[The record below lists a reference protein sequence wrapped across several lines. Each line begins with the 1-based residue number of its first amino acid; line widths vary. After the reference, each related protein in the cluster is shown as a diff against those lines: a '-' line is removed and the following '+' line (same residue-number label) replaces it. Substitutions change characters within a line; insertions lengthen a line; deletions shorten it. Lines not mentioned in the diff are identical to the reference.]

1 MKTRILFPAI
11 KGTCFL
17 FLLGVLL
24 LAASWLFMPKNNH
37 KSFGFTD
44 EEMLAGGVLG
54 ERDNS
59 IDVLVVG
66 DSEAYSSISP
76 MQLWEQHGFTSYLCS
91 TSAQPLYDSYRYLR
105 QAFERQSP
113 RVVILET
120 NAIFR
125 TYKLND
131 YLLSRAK
138 VLFSV
143 LRYHDRWK
151 TLSVNDFGGE
161 ARYTWT
167 DDLKG
172 FRYNTKVV
180 PADTRKYMLPTDAEQ
195 EIPLLNRACLA
206 EMMALCE
213 ENGAQLILVSTP
225 STLNWN
231 YARHNSIAAFAAEHG
246 LTYLDMNTMPDEV
259 PVNWETD
266 TRDKGDHLNYSGA
279 VKVTRYLGQYLTQ
292 RFELPDKRGA
302 ADFSSWND
310 ALQHYRNTIAAG

>member
-180 PADTRKYMLPTDAEQ
+180 PADTRKYMLPTDGDPPAQ
-195 EIPLLNRACLA
+195 PRLPCGNDG
-206 EMMALCE
+206 ALRRE
-213 ENGAQLILVSTP
+213 RS
-225 STLNWN
+225 
-231 YARHNSIAAFAAEHG
+231 AAHSGQHAEHTQLELCASQQHCSFCG
-246 LTYLDMNTMPDEV
+246 R
-259 PVNWETD
+259 
-266 TRDKGDHLNYSGA
+266 TRADLSGHE
-279 VKVTRYLGQYLTQ
+279 Y
-292 RFELPDKRGA
+292 
-302 ADFSSWND
+302 
-310 ALQHYRNTIAAG
+310 HAG